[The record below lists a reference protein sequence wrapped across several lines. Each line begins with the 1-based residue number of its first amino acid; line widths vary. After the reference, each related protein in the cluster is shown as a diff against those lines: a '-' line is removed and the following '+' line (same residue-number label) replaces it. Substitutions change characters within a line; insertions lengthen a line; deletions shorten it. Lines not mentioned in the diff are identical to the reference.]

1 MLGADH
7 EDTIAP
13 ANRRGP
19 PRTLAMHISALFVER
34 GDFLLHVFS
43 QPFLLHAY
51 LVAPA
56 SVLFRLFP
64 SLSEVLEADFT
75 FQATNG
81 AALQS
86 NRVQHEFLL
95 FVSLGI

>member
-7 EDTIAP
+7 EDAIAP

-19 PRTLAMHISALFVER
+19 PRTLAMHISALPAER

-86 NRVQHEFLL
+86 NRVQHEFVL